1 MKKILVISWFFPPVN
16 SSEGLVTYKLL
27 NNSKY
32 EYDVYTQNSN
42 DSWSYGKNDFLPLN
56 KNIKSIYS
64 NASNLT
70 DFYNEGVK
78 FFENNKNKY
87 DIVMTRSMPEES
99 HMIGLEIKKIKP
111 EITWIASFGDPIGN
125 NPFTLKTL
133 QSNNPYSLK
142 NRYQRQMGI
151 KEILSLK
158 RILKDIIY
166 KKNNKKSY
174 NLFIKSKNILEKN
187 IVKNADYIICNNDY
201 QKKYI
206 IDNNNVG
213 TEKFIVLPHTF
224 DEKLYSQKAK
234 KTSSKIVFTYI
245 GHLDDIRT
253 PKLFLEAISDMYQE
267 DSDLKDKVEFDFYG
281 NMSNNDKLYIINNDL
296 TDFVKIKKPISYET
310 SLKIMKN
317 SDWLLHIDANIFDIL
332 NENIFFAAKL
342 ADYIGTG
349 NKIIGLTML
358 DGASAD
364 ILRKINALI
373 LTYSKEEIKNYLYL
387 IIYKQF
393 EIKMNKSA
401 LNEYN
406 AKVVSNKFDQFI
418 ENEVLNE
425 N

>member
-133 QSNNPYSLK
+133 QSNNPYSLR

-224 DEKLYSQKAK
+224 YEKLYSQKAK

-245 GHLDDIRT
+245 GHLDDIGT

>member
-27 NNSKY
+27 NNSNY
-32 EYDVYTQNSN
+32 EYDVYTQKSN
-42 DSWSYGKNDFLPLN
+42 DSWSYGKSDFLPLN
-56 KNIKSIYS
+56 KNVNSIYS
-64 NASNLT
+64 NACNLT
-70 DFYNEGVK
+70 DYFKEGLK
-78 FFENNKNKY
+78 YFEDNQDKY

-111 EITWIASFGDPIGN
+111 EIIWIASFGDPIGN
-125 NPFTLKTL
+125 NPFTLKAL
-133 QSNNPYSLK
+133 QSNNPYSLR
-142 NRYQRQMGI
+142 NRYQRQMGM

-158 RILKDIIY
+158 RCLKDIIY

-206 IDNNNVG
+206 IDNNNVEA
-213 TEKFIVLPHTF
+213 EKFIVLPHTF
-224 DEKLYSQKAK
+224 DEKLYPHKEK
-234 KTSSKIVFTYI
+234 KISSKIVFTYI

-253 PKLFLEAISDMYQE
+253 PKLFLEAINDMYQE
-267 DSDLKDKVEFDFYG
+267 NNDLKDKVEFDFYG

-296 TDFVKIKKPISYET
+296 TDFVKIKKPVSYET

-393 EIKMNKSA
+393 DIKMNEKTM
-401 LNEYN
+401 NEYN
-406 AKVVSNKFDQFI
+406 AKTVANKFDQFI
-418 ENEVLNE
+418 EKEVLNE

>member
-1 MKKILVISWFFPPVN
+1 M
-16 SSEGLVTYKLL
+16 
-27 NNSKY
+27 
-32 EYDVYTQNSN
+32 
-42 DSWSYGKNDFLPLN
+42 
-56 KNIKSIYS
+56 
-64 NASNLT
+64 
-70 DFYNEGVK
+70 
-78 FFENNKNKY
+78 
-87 DIVMTRSMPEES
+87 
-99 HMIGLEIKKIKP
+99 
-111 EITWIASFGDPIGN
+111 
-125 NPFTLKTL
+125 
-133 QSNNPYSLK
+133 
-142 NRYQRQMGI
+142 
-151 KEILSLK
+151 
-158 RILKDIIY
+158 
-166 KKNNKKSY
+166 
-174 NLFIKSKNILEKN
+174 
-187 IVKNADYIICNNDY
+187 Y
-201 QKKYI
+201 QK
-206 IDNNNVG
+206 
-213 TEKFIVLPHTF
+213 
-224 DEKLYSQKAK
+224 
-234 KTSSKIVFTYI
+234 
-245 GHLDDIRT
+245 
-253 PKLFLEAISDMYQE
+253 
-267 DSDLKDKVEFDFYG
+267 DSNLKDKVEFDFYG

-296 TDFVKIKKPISYET
+296 TDFVKIKKPVSYET

>member
-133 QSNNPYSLK
+133 QSNNPYSLR

-224 DEKLYSQKAK
+224 DDSQKAK

>member
-1 MKKILVISWFFPPVN
+1 M
-16 SSEGLVTYKLL
+16 
-27 NNSKY
+27 
-32 EYDVYTQNSN
+32 
-42 DSWSYGKNDFLPLN
+42 
-56 KNIKSIYS
+56 
-64 NASNLT
+64 
-70 DFYNEGVK
+70 
-78 FFENNKNKY
+78 
-87 DIVMTRSMPEES
+87 
-99 HMIGLEIKKIKP
+99 
-111 EITWIASFGDPIGN
+111 
-125 NPFTLKTL
+125 
-133 QSNNPYSLK
+133 
-142 NRYQRQMGI
+142 
-151 KEILSLK
+151 
-158 RILKDIIY
+158 
-166 KKNNKKSY
+166 
-174 NLFIKSKNILEKN
+174 
-187 IVKNADYIICNNDY
+187 Y
-201 QKKYI
+201 QK
-206 IDNNNVG
+206 
-213 TEKFIVLPHTF
+213 
-224 DEKLYSQKAK
+224 
-234 KTSSKIVFTYI
+234 
-245 GHLDDIRT
+245 
-253 PKLFLEAISDMYQE
+253 

-296 TDFVKIKKPISYET
+296 TDFVKIKKPVSYET

>member
-1 MKKILVISWFFPPVN
+1 
-16 SSEGLVTYKLL
+16 
-27 NNSKY
+27 
-32 EYDVYTQNSN
+32 
-42 DSWSYGKNDFLPLN
+42 
-56 KNIKSIYS
+56 
-64 NASNLT
+64 
-70 DFYNEGVK
+70 
-78 FFENNKNKY
+78 
-87 DIVMTRSMPEES
+87 
-99 HMIGLEIKKIKP
+99 
-111 EITWIASFGDPIGN
+111 
-125 NPFTLKTL
+125 
-133 QSNNPYSLK
+133 
-142 NRYQRQMGI
+142 
-151 KEILSLK
+151 
-158 RILKDIIY
+158 
-166 KKNNKKSY
+166 
-174 NLFIKSKNILEKN
+174 
-187 IVKNADYIICNNDY
+187 
-201 QKKYI
+201 
-206 IDNNNVG
+206 
-213 TEKFIVLPHTF
+213 
-224 DEKLYSQKAK
+224 
-234 KTSSKIVFTYI
+234 
-245 GHLDDIRT
+245 
-253 PKLFLEAISDMYQE
+253 MYQE

>member
-1 MKKILVISWFFPPVN
+1 
-16 SSEGLVTYKLL
+16 
-27 NNSKY
+27 
-32 EYDVYTQNSN
+32 
-42 DSWSYGKNDFLPLN
+42 
-56 KNIKSIYS
+56 
-64 NASNLT
+64 
-70 DFYNEGVK
+70 
-78 FFENNKNKY
+78 
-87 DIVMTRSMPEES
+87 
-99 HMIGLEIKKIKP
+99 
-111 EITWIASFGDPIGN
+111 
-125 NPFTLKTL
+125 
-133 QSNNPYSLK
+133 
-142 NRYQRQMGI
+142 
-151 KEILSLK
+151 
-158 RILKDIIY
+158 
-166 KKNNKKSY
+166 
-174 NLFIKSKNILEKN
+174 
-187 IVKNADYIICNNDY
+187 
-201 QKKYI
+201 
-206 IDNNNVG
+206 
-213 TEKFIVLPHTF
+213 
-224 DEKLYSQKAK
+224 
-234 KTSSKIVFTYI
+234 
-245 GHLDDIRT
+245 
-253 PKLFLEAISDMYQE
+253 MYQE

-296 TDFVKIKKPISYET
+296 TDFVKIKKPVSYET